1 MLDGRGLHEVGG
13 RREHR
18 AGQTAVEGDLGGAHG
33 VDHDAGGVRRIPHL
47 QLVFEAQRDIAEG
60 RALEAHECE
69 LAIVEPGH
77 IVGRTDVHVVRIH
90 LMGHHGGDG
99 ARLRDLLGLE
109 ARTLQHVH
117 EVHVAAHIEL
127 VGAVET
133 HTTVFEQAGEHTVR
147 DRGADLALDVVADD
161 RHAGIAELLGPLRV
175 GGDEHGQAVD
185 EGHARIHGGLG
196 VGLVGLFGTHRQ
208 VGDEYVD
215 LLVAQH
221 LGHVHRLLVAL
232 GDHLAVVF
240 AETVVGR
247 STQHLDAEVRDIRE
261 LDRVV
266 LRGAD
271 RFGEVLANLVGI
283 NVEGGHEF
291 DVANAVSAEIV
302 VHEAGN
308 LVFVLGVLVILDT
321 LHQ

>member
-1 MLDGRGLHEVGG
+1 
-13 RREHR
+13 
-18 AGQTAVEGDLGGAHG
+18 
-33 VDHDAGGVRRIPHL
+33 
-47 QLVFEAQRDIAEG
+47 
-60 RALEAHECE
+60 
-69 LAIVEPGH
+69 
-77 IVGRTDVHVVRIH
+77 
-90 LMGHHGGDG
+90 MGHHGSDG
-99 ARLRDLLGLE
+99 AGLGDLLGFQ
-109 ARTLQHVH
+109 AGTLQHVH

-196 VGLVGLFGTHRQ
+196 VGLVGLLGTHRQ